1 MNSLLQ
7 QKGFP
12 RMHDT
17 ALTAVQTNACTQ
29 QPSPSSPSLAQQ
41 IVAFLE
47 WALWQSQ
54 QERADVVP
62 AGKRPRGAPPKLPM
76 QQLWLAVLVG
86 TIRHAK
92 HLSTIWRNLCLETTG
107 SFPAVHLTYEAV
119 RKRLLAAGTQP
130 LQQLFASLSVALAS
144 WALAQQPSAL
154 DVAAFAVQV
163 VALDETTLDAVRRL
177 TAELRALPVGD
188 PHVLVGKLAGLFD
201 LRLQRWVRMQFRAD
215 VLAGC
220 NIGVLTLLAG
230 LPTGSLILADLGYF
244 SFPWFDYLTA
254 QGYFWVS
261 RLKER
266 TTYQIKEV
274 LAYDDRQGLLDAIV
288 WLGKYRADRAG
299 NAVRL
304 VIFSVG
310 GRHYGYLT
318 NVLDPNQLSMQDIA
332 QLYARRWD
340 IELAFKLLKCELGLQ
355 IWWAAR
361 PELVMIQL
369 WVALILAQILHA
381 LQLHVALQAEVEPF
395 DISLHVMV
403 DLLGSMP
410 AGPTPVLDR
419 LIEEG
424 RFLGL
429 IRPSTRMRIVV
440 PELEPHMLC
449 PGAVLQDLTRQAR
462 YAQRNGH
469 PRTVPFVS
477 RFLTQLLI

>member
-1 MNSLLQ
+1 
-7 QKGFP
+7 
-12 RMHDT
+12 MHHT
-17 ALTAVQTNACTQ
+17 ALTAEQTTASTQ
-29 QPSPSSPSLAQQ
+29 HLAPSSPSLAQQ

-47 WALWQSQ
+47 WALLQSP
-54 QERADVVP
+54 QERTDVVCP
-62 AGKRPRGAPPKLPM
+62 GKRARGAPPKLPM

-86 TIRHAK
+86 TIRHTK
-92 HLSTIWRNLCLETTG
+92 HLSSIWRNLCLESTG
-107 SFPAVHLTYEAV
+107 SFPAVQLTYEAV

-130 LQQLFASLSVALAS
+130 LQQLFASLSLALAN
-144 WALAQQPSAL
+144 WAWTKRPSAL
-154 DVAAFAVQV
+154 GVADFAAQV

-177 TAELRALPVGD
+177 TAELRNLPKGD
-188 PHVLVGKLAGLFD
+188 PHLLVGKLAGLFD

-215 VLAGC
+215 VLAGW
-220 NIGVLTLLAG
+220 NIGVLTLLEG

-244 SFPWFDYLTA
+244 SFPWFDYLSE
-254 QGYFWVS
+254 QGSFWVS

-266 TTYQIKEV
+266 ATSQLKEV

-288 WLGKYRADRAG
+288 WLGKYRADRCG
-299 NAVRL
+299 HAVRL
-304 VIFSVG
+304 ILFSSG
-310 GRHYGYLT
+310 GRQYGYLT
-318 NVLDPNQLSMQDIA
+318 NVLDPEQLSMREIA
-332 QLYARRWD
+332 HLYARSFD

-361 PELVMIQL
+361 PELVLIQL
-369 WVALILAQILHA
+369 WIALILAQILHA

-419 LIEEG
+419 LIEKG
-424 RFLGL
+424 RLLGL
-429 IRPSTRMRIVV
+429 IRPSTRLRLIV
-440 PELEPHMLC
+440 PELEPHMIC
-449 PGAVLQDLTRQAR
+449 PVPVLQDLTRQAR

-469 PRTVPFVS
+469 PRTLPFVS